1 MFSKLPELLFH
12 VIHHPVLP
20 NRIDTFQQTVTDLAR
35 ELLEDGFRPT
45 DIRNEHSGDS
55 AGGA

>member
-12 VIHHPVLP
+12 VIHHPILP

-45 DIRNEHSGDS
+45 DIRN
-55 AGGA
+55 